1 MANETRGRTTTM
13 TISDVIFESGAY
25 TVYDENSREVN
36 RIYAGSYNGMCGFG
50 KNFIVFED
58 GDYYYAIVN
67 AETGNEIER
76 WHRSHVG
83 NFKHANGRL
92 MVFEDGS
99 RIVVYEVSTAGIAEI
114 SHR

>member
-1 MANETRGRTTTM
+1 M
-13 TISDVIFESGAY
+13 TISDVAFDGNAY

-36 RIYAGSYNGMCGFG
+36 RIYASRYGDGDLCGFG